1 MSLAL
6 AHFAFGAAMTTLLLT
21 LLPTTR
27 YPRTVVLVGGAWA
40 MLPDAHWV
48 SPVARE
54 TLRRLHQTSA
64 LTDVFWF
71 HRTLDRL
78 DPTDDPAVA
87 AGFLV
92 LLVAVTLVAER
103 RNYRSPRVLRSAYET
118 YLDSEAE

>member
-6 AHFAFGAAMTTLLLT
+6 THFAFGAAMATLLLL
-21 LLPTTR
+21 LLPTVR
-27 YPRTVVLVGGAWA
+27 YPRTVVLLGGAWA

-54 TLRRLHQTSA
+54 SLRRVHQTSP

-71 HRTLDRL
+71 HRTLDHL

-87 AGFLV
+87 AGFLA
-92 LLVAVTLVAER
+92 LLVVVTLVAER
-103 RNYRSPRVLRSAYET
+103 RNYRSPRVLQSAYET
-118 YLDSEAE
+118 YLDSEPE